1 VNIAFVFYDHP
12 GNLAGPTINMY
23 RLLPE
28 LVQRGHHVTA
38 LILYSGTHSPA
49 AKYLSTLG
57 VVCRTRSRAGQTQPE
72 IRWILKQLNQ
82 VLPSILVSNLVPSGL
97 FASRWAKQSGIIT
110 LTTVRSDHPFHRAI
124 VEQFCA
130 LQNAWQL
137 SGVVCV
143 SKILLDKF
151 SAILQEEYPRCVIP
165 SGVPVPEAS
174 AAGNSIVR
182 IVYLGRMEEEA
193 KRISLILNSF
203 KEILK
208 KSPETRGQ
216 MIGSG
221 AHSDRVQ
228 EFIKNENLEYQ
239 LEFTGPV
246 DQSQVSA
253 SLSGASA
260 ILLLSEYEGLPGAL
274 MDGMACGLVPIV
286 SDIPGGVSELVQHE
300 FNGLVVEPN
309 PEAVVAAVK
318 RLKSELGLWE
328 RLSANARQTIQ
339 EKYSLKAAADRW
351 EQFAAELI
359 AAQGEQSKKRVKIPL
374 WFNLPP
380 VHPAMSVEDR
390 RYPPFREWISP
401 WFRKIFPRHS

>member
-1 VNIAFVFYDHP
+1 MKIVYILYDHP
-12 GNLAGPTINMY
+12 NCYSGPVVNIK
-23 RLLPE
+23 RLLSE
-28 LVQRGHHVTA
+28 LVIRGHQISV
-38 LILYSGTHSPA
+38 LILYSGNHASSF
-49 AKYLSTLG
+49 KQLESNG
-57 VVCRTRSRAGQTQPE
+57 VQCRVFRRQSWSLPE
-72 IRWILKQLNQ
+72 IRWILRQ
-82 VLPSILVSNLVPSGL
+82 VREIDPDVFVPNIVPPAYLAGKWIREAGIVTIGVTHSIDSFHSAIAQKFAVEISDWQVSGL
-97 FASRWAKQSGIIT
+97 FCISEVVQKELRTNNPQAPPLCSI
-110 LTTVRSDHPFHRAI
+110 PF
-124 VEQFCA
+124 
-130 LQNAWQL
+130 
-137 SGVVCV
+137 
-143 SKILLDKF
+143 
-151 SAILQEEYPRCVIP
+151 
-165 SGVPVPEAS
+165 GVPVPIEIVS
-174 AAGNSIVR
+174 AREPFQI
-182 IVYLGRMEEEA
+182 IYLGRMEEEA
-193 KRISLILNSF
+193 KRISLILDTLNAVLNSDDCI
-203 KEILK
+203 KAQLTGE
-208 KSPETRGQ
+208 
-216 MIGSG
+216 GSC
-221 AHSDRVQ
+221 SNKVIKYIEENNNKNRV
-228 EFIKNENLEYQ
+228 K
-239 LEFTGPV
+239 FTGSI
-246 DQSQVSA
+246 DNERLHSA
-253 SLSGASA
+253 LRGFSA

-318 RLKSELGLWE
+318 RLKSEVGLWE